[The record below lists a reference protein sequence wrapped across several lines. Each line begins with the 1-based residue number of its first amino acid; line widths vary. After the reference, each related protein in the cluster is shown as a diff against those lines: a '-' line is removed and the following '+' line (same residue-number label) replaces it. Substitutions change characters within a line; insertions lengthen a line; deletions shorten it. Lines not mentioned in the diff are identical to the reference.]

1 MMEADP
7 VKKLMQKAGALM
19 ARRSYSRGEMR
30 ARLARHGEDRQIE
43 SVLDR
48 LEQLNLLND
57 TEYAYN
63 LAVRRMRQGGWGP
76 DQVRAL
82 LLKRQVSSR
91 TAEAALDRVRQEIGE
106 TGALESY
113 LDRRSRARP
122 LPGDPRGVHRL
133 IMSLQRRGFARET
146 IREILRQRIPA
157 TVWEDFETG
166 D

>member
-1 MMEADP
+1 MGADP
-7 VKKLMQKAGALM
+7 AKQLMRKAGALM
-19 ARRSYSRGEMR
+19 ARRPYSRGELQ
-30 ARLARHGEDRQIE
+30 AILARHGDAQQVV
-43 SVLDR
+43 SVLHR

-63 LAVRRMRQGGWGP
+63 FAVRRMRQEGWGS
-76 DQVRAL
+76 DKVRAL
-82 LLKRQVSSR
+82 LLHRQVSGHI
-91 TAEAALDRVRQEIGE
+91 ADAAIDRVRQEIGE

-133 IMSLQRRGFARET
+133 ILSLQRRGFARET
-146 IREILRQRIPA
+146 IREVLRHRIPA

-166 D
+166 E

>member
-1 MMEADP
+1 MGADP
-7 VKKLMQKAGALM
+7 VKQLMRKAGALM
-19 ARRSYSRGEMR
+19 ARRPYSRGELQ
-30 ARLARHGEDRQIE
+30 ASLARYGDAQQVV

-82 LLKRQVSSR
+82 LLKRQVSSH

-113 LDRRSRARP
+113 LDRYSRARP
-122 LPGDPRGVHRL
+122 LPGDPRGVSKL
-133 IMSLQRRGFARET
+133 VLSLRRRGFARET
-146 IREILRQRIPA
+146 IREVLRRRIPA
-157 TVWEDFETG
+157 ITWEDFETG
-166 D
+166 E